1 MDSWGTILAGWAIVL
16 VVLAL
21 YAGWLLLRARV
32 VARELHLGEHD
43 EPRPGAVGP
52 TTAEHAEPGS

>member
-32 VARELHLGEHD
+32 VARELRLGEHD
-43 EPRPGAVGP
+43 EPPRGAVGP
-52 TTAEHAEPGS
+52 TTGEYAEPGS